1 MNSILKSKDLIQLY
15 KTGYFPMAK
24 DGISN
29 KISFYRPEK
38 RFIIPIDSFH
48 IPKKLF
54 NEFKKNK
61 YQFLINY
68 NFPAVIKNCA
78 RVRKTSN
85 ETWINQIIIDSF
97 IQLNKEGYANSI
109 ECYLQS
115 ELVGGLYGLHI
126 GGCFFGESMFSS
138 ASNVSKLCLLFLIS
152 ILLKENFNLLD
163 SQFYNP
169 HLLQFGAYEISNH
182 IYQEKLKS
190 SVNKKCAF
198 LGSYNHQESISI
210 LHSISHKS

>member
-1 MNSILKSKDLIQLY
+1 LNSILKSKELIQLY
-15 KTGYFPMAK
+15 KKGYFPMAK
-24 DGISN
+24 DGTGN
-29 KISFYRPEK
+29 KISFYKPEN
-38 RFIIPIDSFH
+38 RFIIPINSFH

-169 HLLQFGAYEISNH
+169 HLLQFGAYEISDFN
-182 IYQEKLKS
+182 YQEKLKS
-190 SVNKKCAF
+190 SINKKCVF
-198 LGSYNHQESISI
+198 LGNYSHQESISI